1 MNEPAHTTI
10 DESLVRAA
18 VAAAVND
25 AGTPLSTEVAEVAID
40 GTWVAVILGGA
51 ITSPGMLRHVHRA
64 VTSALPGVDVD
75 VRYAGR
81 IYRGGGGFGD
91 GKHIVAVL
99 GGKGGVGKSTV
110 AVNLALTLSAM
121 GARVGLIDCDV
132 NAPDIP
138 HMLGV
143 REIEPDRR
151 HSLPQA
157 KARLAPP
164 SRRRRPHECYG
175 IQVMSVGFE
184 IPERFAPRVTSRM
197 LVSTLLR
204 DLIFEV
210 NWSADVLVLDA
221 PPGTGE
227 ELQVIA
233 GELPIS
239 GALFVTTP
247 QDLAQMDAERTL
259 ALLAEHGVPVIG
271 VVKNMAALACPHCDR
286 EIDLYGQST
295 RLADAGVPVIGSIP
309 FDVGLSAAADKG
321 RPLVLGEPTGPIAYE
336 FARIGSYTRRW
347 LAEHEHERV
356 LSS

>member
-121 GARVGLIDCDV
+121 G
-132 NAPDIP
+132 
-138 HMLGV
+138 
-143 REIEPDRR
+143 DR
-151 HSLPQA
+151 
-157 KARLAPP
+157 K
-164 SRRRRPHECYG
+164 
-175 IQVMSVGFE
+175 SV
-184 IPERFAPRVTSRM
+184 V
-197 LVSTLLR
+197 
-204 DLIFEV
+204 
-210 NWSADVLVLDA
+210 
-221 PPGTGE
+221 
-227 ELQVIA
+227 
-233 GELPIS
+233 
-239 GALFVTTP
+239 
-247 QDLAQMDAERTL
+247 
-259 ALLAEHGVPVIG
+259 
-271 VVKNMAALACPHCDR
+271 
-286 EIDLYGQST
+286 
-295 RLADAGVPVIGSIP
+295 
-309 FDVGLSAAADKG
+309 
-321 RPLVLGEPTGPIAYE
+321 
-336 FARIGSYTRRW
+336 
-347 LAEHEHERV
+347 
-356 LSS
+356 